1 MLEKVYYSL
10 PRGWCWR
17 MEINQN
23 HQIQGEVLT
32 ISPFGIQRSPE
43 GKMSQREREVGNAVC
58 QAVL

>member
-1 MLEKVYYSL
+1 
-10 PRGWCWR
+10 